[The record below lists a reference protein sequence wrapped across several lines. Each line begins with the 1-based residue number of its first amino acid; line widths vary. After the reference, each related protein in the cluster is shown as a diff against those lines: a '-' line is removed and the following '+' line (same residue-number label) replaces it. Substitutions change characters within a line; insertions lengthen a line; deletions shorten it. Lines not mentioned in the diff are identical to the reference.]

1 MTSSTAG
8 PGTNGAGVG
17 AGADSFTACDTF
29 ALGWQMTELR
39 NHKTTAPSTA
49 VNADGELPGLSRL
62 KQRCANAV
70 VLLAQLNA
78 GIVRLRDSV
87 PSESRGTLETARAQV
102 ATAFGQIC
110 SESAGDAERRSFAD
124 AVETLHE
131 AIVAGLLS
139 ADYRMAKAYS
149 LGAKLAWISQAPAAG
164 WNAGG
169 QSGTDAEDGDGER
182 SVPTGV
188 ANPTGTRAAEGR
200 DAVGRAAG
208 RPEGAV
214 PTTLGQ
220 GRLAQARK
228 HLTDLGT
235 VLPEHASRAVQL
247 SAGAWA
253 EWDRTQTER
262 LLSAQAAQDLARQGE
277 IWRSLLSHE
286 KDGTDMLATKDYERA
301 GQLMF
306 EQTKQMVSRFI
317 ADHVIAVCV
326 LAIIVV
332 LAVIGLVV
340 ASATSQ
346 VIAALGVLLA
356 SAGVTWKAA
365 TTTLGDVA
373 QRLGTPMWGAQL
385 DRAIAEAITALPDPG
400 VEELATTW
408 TKTEAPNSGRRT
420 RRRNADFRAAWWQHI
435 ADTQRPSG
443 PAPRTRPVVRVAH
456 EQPRRRLSRPL
467 ARRRRGG
474 RETPK
479 ATTGRRA

>member
-8 PGTNGAGVG
+8 PETSSAAVATG
-17 AGADSFTACDTF
+17 AGALTACDTF

-39 NHKTTAPSTA
+39 NHKAATAGTD
-49 VNADGELPGLSRL
+49 VNAEGELPGLTRL
-62 KQRCANAV
+62 KRRCANAI
-70 VLLAQLNA
+70 VLLAALNA

-87 PSESRGTLETARAQV
+87 PPESRETLETARAQV

-110 SESAGDAERRSFAD
+110 SDSAGDAERKSFAE

-131 AIVAGLLS
+131 AIVGGLLS
-139 ADYRMAKAYS
+139 ADYRLAKAYS
-149 LGAKLAWISQAPAAG
+149 LGTKLAWISQAPAAG

-169 QSGTDAEDGDGER
+169 QLEG
-182 SVPTGV
+182 GV
-188 ANPTGTRAAEGR
+188 E
-200 DAVGRAAG
+200 
-208 RPEGAV
+208 
-214 PTTLGQ
+214 TTLGP
-220 GRLAQARK
+220 GRLAQTRK

-306 EQTKQMVSRFI
+306 EQTKAMVSRFI
-317 ADHVIAVCV
+317 ADHVIAVCTLV
-326 LAIIVV
+326 VVVV
-332 LAVIGLVV
+332 LAVVGLVV